1 MNNKLKCSAFWLS
14 ATAGVVVLLNSL
26 AKVFN
31 FKVDEV
37 AITSVATS
45 VIGLLVV
52 LGVLSKPDKNK
63 NETEETKIEKE
74 QQENT
79 NQQNEQ
85 EENIEVNVENKYDCG
100 LNNSLNDELEK
111 VVEEIESKSK
121 NLTKK

>member
-63 NETEETKIEKE
+63 NETEETQIEKE

-85 EENIEVNVENKYDCG
+85 EENIEVNVENKDDCG